1 MIESAIEPEEIMR
14 KSTGVIAIVALI
26 MGAVLSAAQQAKAA
40 ESVAGTWEITV
51 PESPHGKLTMGM
63 TLKQDG
69 KNVSGTFASPHGD
82 MPVTGELIDK
92 NLTLATAGGEI
103 TFTAKLTDPDT
114 LSGFLSSAMGDMKW
128 TAKRVKD
135 TQ

>member
-1 MIESAIEPEEIMR
+1 MKRATTI
-14 KSTGVIAIVALI
+14 IAIVALI

-51 PESPHGKLTMGM
+51 PDSPHGKLTLAM

-69 KNVSGTFASPHGD
+69 KNVTGTFASPHGD
-82 MPVTGELIDK
+82 MPLTGELVDK
-92 NLTLATAGGEI
+92 SLTLATTGGEI
-103 TFTAKLTDPDT
+103 SFKAKLTDHDT
-114 LSGFLSSAMGDMKW
+114 LTGFLSSEMGDMKW

-135 TQ
+135 TE